1 MPWYVVLII
10 ALVSLAFVLAVLVS
24 VGLKAWRLAK
34 RAAAVAGRVTPLADG
49 LIRRSDEMAAAA
61 ERLAADGE
69 QLNQNIAR
77 MQRSLARLQV
87 IVRQFNDAL
96 RPYFVIRG
104 WLSGE
109 RGWSDLGI

>member
-10 ALVSLAFVLAVLVS
+10 ALASLAFVLAVLAS

-34 RAAAVAGRVTPLADG
+34 HGAAVAGRITPLVDG
-49 LIRRSDEMAAAA
+49 LTRRSDELAAAV
-61 ERLAADGE
+61 ERLSADAE
-69 QLNQNIAR
+69 ELERNVAR
-77 MQRSLARLQV
+77 MQHSLARLQV
-87 IVRQFNDAL
+87 IARNFNEAL
-96 RPYFVIRG
+96 RPYYVIRG